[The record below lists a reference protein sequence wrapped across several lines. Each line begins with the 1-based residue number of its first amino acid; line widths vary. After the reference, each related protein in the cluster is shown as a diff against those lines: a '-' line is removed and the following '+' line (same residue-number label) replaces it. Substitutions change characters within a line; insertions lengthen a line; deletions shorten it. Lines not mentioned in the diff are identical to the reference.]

1 MTVFPG
7 EGDEVSDD
15 LKVAWRPHGSKVD
28 GSWAGASGYM
38 RDDLDSAPTLATLPS
53 HMAGVG
59 KLLKQAQKMQRGIA
73 EAQQQLAAERLE
85 VSHGGGAIRVTVDGH
100 GIVHGLSFDPEF
112 LKEEKSLVE
121 QALVLALQEASA
133 KARAL
138 HEATMS
144 KATAGF
150 SLPGM

>member
-1 MTVFPG
+1 MAQ
-7 EGDEVSDD
+7 
-15 LKVAWRPHGSKVD
+15 KVADPET
-28 GSWAGASGYM
+28 GASGDAW
-38 RDDLDSAPTLATLPS
+38 DDLDSVPALATLPFT
-53 HMAGVG
+53 MAGVG

-100 GIVHGLSFDPEF
+100 GLVHGLSIDPEF
-112 LKEEKSLVE
+112 LKEEKTVVE
-121 QALVLALQEASA
+121 QALVLALQEAAA
-133 KARAL
+133 KARVL